1 MFMAKQKMSVYLI
14 KEGFNIC
21 DVVDS
26 NEPYIH
32 RHLLEDGSVVYTKP
46 SDPHPPKWIDYFDGQ
61 LESDTLLSSSASALH
76 LVQVAVTEDDERLFA
91 ISFGYG
97 FTLLDKETVEERF
110 GLKVALNQAID
121 GGLRKLKRTAVSGN
135 ARKTDEQMPLP
146 SSVDAFEIDV
156 ERDLLE
162 GVTVSGGD
170 GLLATGS
177 ITGSDSLALSVG
189 ESVESIHDYL
199 KSVYAVYTLDSY
211 KAKYGWVDRIVPVRK
226 RSLEDALNSKAI
238 SLINAHDQNIWLAVP
253 EILEWEAVAGFRVG
267 SKGSLLDDVCLDMV
281 YPEPEKLPQSYEDL
295 CKTRIS
301 VIGQAEG
308 SVINKWRA
316 SECLYGEVEYQGA
329 SYCANNGKWY
339 RIDGD
344 YKSSIESRFS
354 KIPLYSTEFPEYF
367 KGENEGPYNQRVV
380 EMNSSSELLL
390 DKKTV
395 YYGGRGSQVELC
407 DILCKDGSFIH
418 VKHYQGSS
426 TLSHLFNQG
435 LVSARLV
442 KADPSFR
449 KCAQVVLDKI
459 EPNCFKLE
467 RDSVKQVVFA
477 IISKY
482 DTARPEIPFFS
493 KVALD
498 AVCSQLAAMDIDV
511 ALARIKEVRA
521 DCG

>member
-1 MFMAKQKMSVYLI
+1 M
-14 KEGFNIC
+14 
-21 DVVDS
+21 
-26 NEPYIH
+26 
-32 RHLLEDGSVVYTKP
+32 
-46 SDPHPPKWIDYFDGQ
+46 
-61 LESDTLLSSSASALH
+61 
-76 LVQVAVTEDDERLFA
+76 
-91 ISFGYG
+91 
-97 FTLLDKETVEERF
+97 
-110 GLKVALNQAID
+110 
-121 GGLRKLKRTAVSGN
+121 
-135 ARKTDEQMPLP
+135 
-146 SSVDAFEIDV
+146 
-156 ERDLLE
+156 
-162 GVTVSGGD
+162 SGGD

-189 ESVESIHDYL
+189 ESVDSIGDYL
-199 KSVYAVYTLDSY
+199 KSVYAVYALDSY

-226 RSLEDALNSKAI
+226 RLLQDALNSKAI

-253 EILEWEAVAGFRVG
+253 DILEWEAVAGFRVG
-267 SKGSLLDDVCLDMV
+267 SKGALLDDVCLDMV
-281 YPEPEKLPQSYEDL
+281 YPEPESLPQSYDDL
-295 CKTRIS
+295 CNTRIS

-316 SECLYGEVEYQGA
+316 SECLYGEVEFQGS

-339 RIDGD
+339 RIDTD

-354 KIPLYSTEFPEYF
+354 KIPLYSRELPDYF

-380 EMNSSSELLL
+380 ELNPSTELLL

-407 DILCKDGSFIH
+407 DILRKDGTFIH

-442 KADPSFR
+442 KSDPGFR
-449 KCAQVVLDKI
+449 ICAQNVIDKI
-459 EPNCFKLE
+459 EPNCFNLD

-477 IISKY
+477 IISKF
-482 DTARPEIPFFS
+482 DAARPEIPFFS

-498 AVCSQLAAMDIDV
+498 AVCSQLGAMDINV
-511 ALARIKEVRA
+511 ALARIKEVRV
-521 DCG
+521 D

>member
-1 MFMAKQKMSVYLI
+1 MCMAKQKMSIYLI
-14 KEGFNIC
+14 KEGFAID
-21 DVVDS
+21 DVVD
-26 NEPYIH
+26 NGDPYVH
-32 RHLLEDGSVVYTKP
+32 RHLLQDGSVVYTKP
-46 SDPHPPKWIDYFDGQ
+46 SDPHPPKWIEYFDGQ
-61 LESDTLLSSSASALH
+61 LESDALVSSSASALH
-76 LVQVAVTEDDERLFA
+76 LVRVAVTNDDERLFA

-97 FTLLDKETVEERF
+97 FTLLDKEVVEERF
-110 GLKVALNQAID
+110 GLKVALNQAVG

-162 GVTVSGGD
+162 GVTVSGGN

-177 ITGSDSLALSVG
+177 ITGSDSLALSV
-189 ESVESIHDYL
+189 SESIESICDYL
-199 KSVYAVYTLDSY
+199 KSVYAVYTLDYY

-226 RSLEDALNSKAI
+226 RSLQDALNFKAI

-253 EILEWEAVAGFRVG
+253 DILEWEAVAGFRVG
-267 SKGSLLDDVCLDMV
+267 PRGPLLDDVCLDMV
-281 YPEPEKLPQSYEDL
+281 YPEPEKLPQSYDDL
-295 CKTRIS
+295 CNTRIS
-301 VIGQAEG
+301 EIGQAEG
-308 SVINKWRA
+308 SVINRWCA
-316 SECLYGEVEYQGA
+316 SECLYGEVEYQGS

-339 RIDGD
+339 RIDAD

-354 KIPLYSTEFPEYF
+354 KIPLYSRELPEYY
-367 KGENEGPYNQRVV
+367 KGEKEGPYNQRVV
-380 EMNSSSELLL
+380 ESNPSTELLL

-395 YYGGRGSQVELC
+395 YYGGRSSQVELC
-407 DILCKDGSFIH
+407 DILCKDGTFIH

-435 LVSARLV
+435 LVSARLI
-442 KADPSFR
+442 KSDPSFR
-449 KCAQVVLDKI
+449 KCAQGVIDKI
-459 EPNCFKLE
+459 EPNCFTLE
-467 RDSVKQVVFA
+467 RDSVRRVVYA
-477 IISKY
+477 IISKF

-511 ALARIKEVRA
+511 ALARIKEIQVNY
-521 DCG
+521 G

>member
-1 MFMAKQKMSVYLI
+1 MAKQKMSIYLI
-14 KEGFNIC
+14 KEGFAIS
-21 DVVDS
+21 DVVDADD
-26 NEPYIH
+26 PYVH

-46 SDPHPPKWIDYFDGQ
+46 SDPHPPKWVDYFDGQ
-61 LESDTLLSSSASALH
+61 LESDALVSSSASALH
-76 LVQVAVTEDDERLFA
+76 LVHVAVTGDSKRLFA

-97 FTLLDKETVEERF
+97 FTLLDKEVVEERF
-110 GLKVALNQAID
+110 GLKVALNQAVD

-177 ITGSDSLALSVG
+177 ITGSDSLALSVD
-189 ESVESIHDYL
+189 ESVDSIGDYL
-199 KSVYAVYTLDSY
+199 KSVYAVYALDSY

-226 RSLEDALNSKAI
+226 RLLQDALNSKAI
-238 SLINAHDQNIWLAVP
+238 SLINARDQNIWLAVP
-253 EILEWEAVAGFRVG
+253 DILEWEAVAGFRVG
-267 SKGSLLDDVCLDMV
+267 SKGALLDDVCLDMV
-281 YPEPEKLPQSYEDL
+281 YPEPESLPQSYDDL
-295 CKTRIS
+295 CNTRIS

-308 SVINKWRA
+308 SVINRWRA
-316 SECLYGEVEYQGA
+316 SECLYGEVEFQGS

-339 RIDGD
+339 RIDTD
-344 YKSSIESRFS
+344 YKSSVESRFS
-354 KIPLYSTEFPEYF
+354 KIPLYSRELPDYF

-380 EMNSSSELLL
+380 ELNPSTELLL

-407 DILCKDGSFIH
+407 DILRKDGTFIH

-442 KADPSFR
+442 KSDPSFR
-449 KCAQVVLDKI
+449 KCAQNVIDKI
-459 EPNCFKLE
+459 EPNCFSLE

-477 IISKY
+477 IISKF
-482 DTARPEIPFFS
+482 DAARPEIPFFS

-498 AVCSQLAAMDIDV
+498 AVCSQLGAMDINV

-521 DCG
+521 D